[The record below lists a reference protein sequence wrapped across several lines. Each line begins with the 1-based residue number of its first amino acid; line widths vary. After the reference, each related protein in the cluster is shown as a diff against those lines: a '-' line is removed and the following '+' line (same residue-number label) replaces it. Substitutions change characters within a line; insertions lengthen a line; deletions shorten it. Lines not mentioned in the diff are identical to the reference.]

1 MAAPQAFTPTIP
13 STTAP
18 VAGALSPNPSPSSA
32 SSALSI
38 SNQNSTSHTTILPRT
53 TVRQVSLTSTIFP
66 STSDTTS
73 SSSHAP
79 SKTTT
84 LQSTGTHQG
93 SSATSSTH
101 SPVPAPS
108 DRLSNGAVAGIAVG
122 AALGLAL
129 LTFLATFLIMRR
141 KRDAIRKRQSTSPKD
156 RGEME
161 LSAPRQQNLATMAK
175 QPFTTEAPAA
185 SGTYEDYLP
194 QSADDRTVQGK
205 AKATLDQI
213 ELHVENFYRN
223 ASSSAIRPDNAEL
236 AGFDSPYLPAALASL
251 LPRSKNRVNIIKH
264 ALTQCIVASISPTAN
279 PARSILPTEYALL
292 PHTVTSARSSV
303 SNKVGSAQ
311 IMSRWRVMTTYL
323 LPDPT
328 KDAAYVA
335 QRDKQISNT
344 VQSFARAFAPWKST
358 GYKDEERAR
367 SLSAI
372 LENAANLGIFLFSQP
387 STIKFHWPSPS
398 EIGASRIVVA
408 PALLK
413 TTDEKGQD
421 LAEAQVMVNQV
432 VLDA

>member
-1 MAAPQAFTPTIP
+1 MAAPQALTPTTS
-13 STTAP
+13 STTTHI
-18 VAGALSPNPSPSSA
+18 AGALSPNSSPSSA
-32 SSALSI
+32 FSALSI
-38 SNQNSTSHTTILPRT
+38 SNQNSTSHTTFLPAT
-53 TVRQVSLTSTIFP
+53 TVRQVSFTSPISP
-66 STSDTTS
+66 SSLDTTSS

-175 QPFTTEAPAA
+175 QPFTTKAPAA

-264 ALTQCIVASISPTAN
+264 ALAQCIVASISPTAN

-303 SNKVGSAQ
+303 SNKVG
-311 IMSRWRVMTTYL
+311 
-323 LPDPT
+323 
-328 KDAAYVA
+328 K
-335 QRDKQISNT
+335 
-344 VQSFARAFAPWKST
+344 
-358 GYKDEERAR
+358 
-367 SLSAI
+367 
-372 LENAANLGIFLFSQP
+372 
-387 STIKFHWPSPS
+387 
-398 EIGASRIVVA
+398 
-408 PALLK
+408 
-413 TTDEKGQD
+413 
-421 LAEAQVMVNQV
+421 
-432 VLDA
+432 